1 MFVDES
7 LERVRAACRGEI
19 RSLCAQ
25 EARIKQRLTEL
36 VRAADDRGDWQAAGC
51 SSSAQWLAQISS
63 SDHRTAVRLAETSVA
78 LRRLPAL
85 DHALST
91 GALTLDQVA
100 AAAGVRD
107 TRQ

>member
-51 SSSAQWLAQISS
+51 SSSAQWLAQISG
-63 SDHRTAVRLAETSVA
+63 SDHRTAVRIAETSVA
-78 LRRLPAL
+78 LRCLPAL
-85 DHALST
+85 DRALGT
-91 GALTLDQVA
+91 GGVDARSGRGGC
-100 AAAGVRD
+100 GVRD
-107 TRQ
+107 AAE